1 MIYEHCEPRSRFV
14 DQLITKIAC
23 NITEHGLQN
32 PVLITRRGDGP
43 WQLHPGKCRSAA
55 LLQLGI
61 EIIPAIV
68 VDHRKLPLPE
78 EAAYEITS
86 PEQFS
91 MHFTGDI
98 APEFTYRG
106 VRTPKKR

>member
-1 MIYEHCEPRSRFV
+1 MIYEHAPPLSQKV
-14 DQLITKIAC
+14 LQLIDKIAC

-32 PVLITRRGDGP
+32 PVIISRKGDGD

-61 EIIPAIV
+61 QVIPAVV
-68 VDHRKLPLPE
+68 VDYRKAPVPE
-78 EAAYEITS
+78 WAAYEITA
-86 PEQFS
+86 PEQFK

-98 APEFTYRG
+98 EPEFTYRG
-106 VRTPKKR
+106 ARTPKKR